1 MGISDLPADGP
12 QPMTAKE
19 KPTAPAVALATFGT
33 AIFLGAALLFLVQPM
48 FTKLVLPRFGGTPS
62 VWSVAMVFFQCT
74 LLAGYAYAHWL
85 MRVAGRRTG
94 AAIHLAV
101 MLAAALWLPLSIAE
115 AWAGPSTG
123 NETLRLIG
131 LMAASLGPPFFA
143 LAATAPLLQA
153 WIARSDHPAAG
164 NPYFLYAFSNAGSL
178 LALLSYPVAVEPFVT
193 LSHQTRYWSVV
204 FYLLVATVA
213 VCGLV
218 LWPGQAPPTLP
229 EESDTQSAAP
239 SWRDGARW
247 AALAAVPAG
256 LLIAVTAH
264 ISTDVAPVPL
274 LWIIPLALYLLSFI
288 IVFARRQIVPQRV
301 IVLLQPLFVIALA
314 ALLVFETVKSIV
326 WIVAVHVVV
335 FFVCA
340 LMCHG
345 EIARTRPA
353 PAFLTAFYL
362 WMAAGGALGGVAAA
376 LIAPH
381 LFSWVAEYPLLLALA
396 ILCRPPTALPG
407 RRYILIG
414 ALAAAA
420 SLLIVCT
427 FFPGTL
433 DERSFRRTASV
444 LLTACV
450 PLSLVPAASAA
461 VIASVLIASH
471 GISEDPPIVSV
482 RSFFGVAKVIETS
495 DHRFRILQH
504 GTTMHG
510 GQRIE
515 SPDADRPANERPEQ
529 LLYYYDGSGIA
540 QTFDAMQAQSAHPQR
555 YAIIGLGTGSLACSA
570 RPGDHIDFYEID
582 PAIVRIARDPSLFTF
597 LSSCA
602 KEAPIVLGDAR
613 LTLAQAE
620 RAAYDLIVVDAFT
633 SDAIPVHLLT
643 REAMAIYLDKLGAHG
658 MIVMHISN
666 RHLELASVVA
676 GIAAANG
683 LVTLFSDA
691 PDPDDEYKF
700 SGTVAAVARSPED
713 FGSLRQSP
721 DWEPIAPDPAQRIWT
736 DDYCNIV
743 GALWRR
749 LRE

>member
-1 MGISDLPADGP
+1 
-12 QPMTAKE
+12 
-19 KPTAPAVALATFGT
+19 
-33 AIFLGAALLFLVQPM
+33 M
-48 FTKLVLPRFGGTPS
+48 FTKLVLPRFGGVPS
-62 VWSVAMVFFQCT
+62 VWSVAIVFFQCT

-94 AAIHLAV
+94 AAIHIAV
-101 MLAAALWLPLSIAE
+101 MLAATLWLPLSIAE

-131 LMAASLGPPFFA
+131 VMAASMGPPFFA

-153 WIARSDHPAAG
+153 WIARSEHPAAE

-178 LALLSYPVAVEPFVT
+178 LALLSYPLMVEPLVT
-193 LSHQTRYWSVV
+193 LSHQTRYWSVA
-204 FYLLVATVA
+204 FYLLVALVA
-213 VCGLV
+213 GCSLV
-218 LWPGQAPPTLP
+218 LWPWQADPTLAGNDTEQSPPT
-229 EESDTQSAAP
+229 
-239 SWRDGARW
+239 WRDGARW
-247 AALAAVPAG
+247 ATLAAVPAG
-256 LLIAVTAH
+256 LLVAVTAH

-288 IVFARRQIVPQRV
+288 IVFARRQIVPQQI
-301 IVLLQPLFVIALA
+301 IVFLQPLFVIALA

-326 WIVAVHVVV
+326 WVVAAHAVV

-362 WMAAGGALGGVAAA
+362 WMAAGGAIGGVAAA
-376 LIAPH
+376 VIAPH

-396 ILCRPPTALPG
+396 VLCRPPTALPG
-407 RRYILIG
+407 RRYVLIG

-420 SLLIVCT
+420 SLLVVCT
-427 FFPGTL
+427 FFPETL
-433 DERSFRRTASV
+433 DERSFRRTAGM
-444 LLTACV
+444 LLVACV

-461 VIASVLIASH
+461 LIASVLIASH
-471 GISEDPPIVSV
+471 GISEHPAIVSV

-515 SPDADRPANERPEQ
+515 APDGERPADERPEQ
-529 LLYYYDGSGIA
+529 LLYYFDGSGIA
-540 QTFDAMQAQSAHPQR
+540 QTFDAMQAQTAHPQR
-555 YAIIGLGTGSLACSA
+555 YAVIGLGTGSLACRA

-582 PAIVRIARDPSLFTF
+582 PAIVRIARNPALFTF
-597 LSSCA
+597 LSACA

-683 LVTLFSDA
+683 LVTLFSDG

-700 SGTVAAVARSPED
+700 SGTVAAVARSLED
-713 FGSLRQSP
+713 FGSLRQWR

-749 LRE
+749 LREDELSDYVAHSEQHAGPEKR